1 MSYRISNDGKGY
13 YHISF
18 EAPTSFEEIFD
29 AIEESE
35 SFVGTERELWNI
47 TSIDFDYSTEQLE
60 NFASRAKNKTTK
72 PRRVAIVATKDLAYG
87 LSRMYS
93 VFREEGNIQ
102 VEVFRS
108 EQEALLW
115 LNSPLSER

>member
-18 EAPTSFEEIFD
+18 EAPTSFEEIYD

-35 SFVGTERELWNI
+35 SFVNTERELWNI
-47 TSIDFDYSTEQLE
+47 ANIDFDYSTGQLE
-60 NFASRAKNKTTK
+60 IFASRAKKKTIK
-72 PRRVAIVATKDLAYG
+72 PRRTAIVATQDLAYG
-87 LSRMYS
+87 LAHMFS
-93 VFREEGNIQ
+93 VFREEGDIQ
-102 VEVFRS
+102 IEVFRS

-115 LNSPLSER
+115 LNSPIS